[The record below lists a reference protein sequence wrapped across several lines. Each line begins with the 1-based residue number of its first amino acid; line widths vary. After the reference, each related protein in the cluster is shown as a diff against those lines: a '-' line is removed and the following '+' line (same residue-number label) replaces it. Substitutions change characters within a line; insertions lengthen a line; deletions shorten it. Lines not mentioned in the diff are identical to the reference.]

1 MDVNILS
8 FMYSWPM
15 LAVQALIIAV
25 VNQKGGVGK
34 TTVVLALAALLAD
47 LGKKVLVVDL
57 DPQGSASKGLGLRH
71 ARITVN
77 DVIYSNSR
85 GVAAEAIQETTW
97 DRVWCIPSNIKL
109 AARDTDPEV
118 GAEYRLKKAL
128 DTPAL
133 EGFDAVLIDCP
144 PSVGK
149 IVASGL
155 ISATHALVVTEPGV
169 DANDGV
175 AEVLKSIDTVREFAN
190 PSLML
195 AGIVLNNV
203 PGVGAEARL
212 RATELREAFPNG
224 EVWEPAIP
232 EGKVF
237 ATARGAEVPI
247 TAYSTPRAKELRAIL
262 ITYAARVM
270 GLKEGLIHAET

>member
-1 MDVNILS
+1 MVVS
-8 FMYSWPM
+8 
-15 LAVQALIIAV
+15 VAV

-47 LGKKVLVVDL
+47 LGKSALVIDL

-71 ARITVN
+71 APVTVN
-77 DVIYSNSR
+77 DVIYSNGR
-85 GVAAEAIQETTW
+85 GVAAGAIQDTTW
-97 DRVWCIPSNIKL
+97 DRVRCIPSNIKL

-133 EGFDAVLIDCP
+133 DDFDVVLIDCP

-155 ISATHALVVTEPGV
+155 IAATHALIVTEPGV

-190 PSLML
+190 PSLAL

-212 RATELREAFPNG
+212 RSTELREAFPNG
-224 EVWEPAIP
+224 EIWEPAVP
-232 EGKVF
+232 EAKVF
-237 ATARGAEVPI
+237 ATARGAEAPI
-247 TAYSTPRAKELRAIL
+247 TAYATPRAKELRSIL
-262 ITYAARVM
+262 VTYATRIM
-270 GLKEGLIHAET
+270 GLKEGAVVDAKA

>member
-1 MDVNILS
+1 MYVNMLS
-8 FMYSWPM
+8 FMYSQAVPVVQ
-15 LAVQALIIAV
+15 AVQALIIAV

-34 TTVVLALAALLAD
+34 TTLVLALAALLAD
-47 LGKKVLVVDL
+47 LGKNVLVIDL
-57 DPQGSASKGLGLRH
+57 DPQGSASKGLGLRQ

-85 GVAAEAIQETTW
+85 GVAGEAIQETTW

-109 AARDTDPEV
+109 AARDADPEV

-133 EGFDAVLIDCP
+133 EEFDAVLIDCP

-155 ISATHALVVTEPGV
+155 ISATHALIVTEPGV

-195 AGIVLNNV
+195 AGIILNNV
-203 PGVGAEARL
+203 PGVGAEARM
-212 RATELREAFPNG
+212 RATELREAFPHG
-224 EVWEPAIP
+224 
-232 EGKVF
+232 
-237 ATARGAEVPI
+237 
-247 TAYSTPRAKELRAIL
+247 
-262 ITYAARVM
+262 
-270 GLKEGLIHAET
+270 

>member
-1 MDVNILS
+1 
-8 FMYSWPM
+8 M
-15 LAVQALIIAV
+15 LAVQAVQALIIAV

-34 TTVVLALAALLAD
+34 TTLVLALAALLAD
-47 LGKKVLVVDL
+47 LGKKVLVIDL
-57 DPQGSASKGLGLRH
+57 DPQGSASKALGLRR
-71 ARITVN
+71 ARVTVN

-109 AARDTDPEV
+109 AARDADPEV

-155 ISATHALVVTEPGV
+155 ISATHALIVTEPGV

-175 AEVLKSIDTVREFAN
+175 AQCSSRSTPCASSRTRLSCWPASSSTTCPVWARRRGCVPRSCAKPSPTVRCGSPPYRRGKSSQQRGARKHR
-190 PSLML
+190 SLP
-195 AGIVLNNV
+195 I
-203 PGVGAEARL
+203 R
-212 RATELREAFPNG
+212 RRELRNCAP
-224 EVWEPAIP
+224 
-232 EGKVF
+232 
-237 ATARGAEVPI
+237 
-247 TAYSTPRAKELRAIL
+247 S
-262 ITYAARVM
+262 
-270 GLKEGLIHAET
+270 